1 MAGRGDLPSSG
12 FGAQLRLRR
21 DEKGWTQKQLAEA
34 SGIHTN
40 TIARLER
47 GEHEPAWPLVLA
59 LAKALGVSCEAF
71 SEAQPGASEE
81 STDGKPATEGKPA
94 AKPATGKK
102 PPAKKGKK

>member
-12 FGAQLRLRR
+12 FGAQLRRKR
-21 DEKGWTQKQLAEA
+21 DDKGWTQKELAEA

-59 LAKALGVSCEAF
+59 LAKALGVTCESF
-71 SEAQPGASEE
+71 SVTSPIVPDTEPLADAK
-81 STDGKPATEGKPA
+81 KP
-94 AKPATGKK
+94 TGKK
-102 PPAKKGKK
+102 PPSKKGKK